1 MKEHRD
7 KKEAYSKY
15 LEERPGNGK
24 HFEKKISRVTV
35 PVRTLL
41 FSENAFTLREVKNS
55 IKSVKK
61 PIAPHKFSIGF
72 EETKRQRKNPF
83 RISTNINL
91 ISDEVDKNIMNLNA
105 QNHKDLI
112 QVEGVVTYEEAVN
125 ILHKELKGLKI

>member
-1 MKEHRD
+1 M
-7 KKEAYSKY
+7 
-15 LEERPGNGK
+15 
-24 HFEKKISRVTV
+24 TV

-41 FSENAFTLREVKNS
+41 FSENAFSLREVKNC

-83 RISTNINL
+83 RISKNINL
-91 ISDEVDKNIMNLNA
+91 ISDEADKNIMNLNA

-112 QVEGVVTYEEAVN
+112 KLGDGLDYEEAIN
-125 ILHKELKGLKI
+125 NLHNELNRLKI